1 MRTSIEIDDNL
12 FNEVKKF
19 SLDSKKS
26 LGLIIEDA
34 LRVMML
40 KKDRDDNFKPKISLI
55 TCGKKGL
62 HHGGD
67 LDNNQS
73 LLDIMDN

>member
-40 KKDRDDNFKPKISLI
+40 KKNSIENSKSKIYLK
-55 TCGKKGL
+55 TCRGNGL
-62 HHGGD
+62 KHGVD

-73 LLDIMDN
+73 LLEIME

>member
-40 KKDRDDNFKPKISLI
+40 KKDSDDNFKSKTILI

-62 HHGGD
+62 HHGVD